1 MNQQM
6 IAENIYLSVKKRIKA
21 KWILAF
27 IVCLIV
33 GILTYGYIM
42 ANHFLTYDSMWNL
55 YSDQDMITSGRQ
67 FLKSACSISSYYDL
81 PWLNGVLAII
91 YLSISAIF
99 LIEIFDV
106 KSYFSVAL
114 ISAVL
119 VTFPSVI
126 STFCYTYTV
135 DGYMLAVLLAIVAF
149 FLTDRKKWGFIFG
162 IFLLG
167 TSLGIYQ
174 AYLAFV
180 MILCILKLLLEI
192 LEGKN
197 NRLIY
202 VKIGRYALMG
212 IGGYLYYVGSLNIM
226 LTLKNEQMSG
236 YQGTD
241 KVNGFELASIP
252 TGLKSAFM
260 NFINFARWENVLTTT
275 NIMKCM
281 TVFLFAIGVCIYAYL
296 FIRKQ
301 CYKKLIH
308 LILVF
313 VLVAIIP
320 FCATIVNVLS
330 PDTYQ
335 HLLMR
340 GAWSLFYIFV
350 IVLADRLTIG
360 KNIYGRRIKKII
372 VVFTFIFSG
381 ILVLEF
387 SKMANIMAFNMQER
401 YEKSY
406 ALSLRIV
413 EELEETPGYEH
424 GMKVTILGGEPNEEI
439 YPSTDITTSDLS
451 GYFGADGDY
460 FLNSTS
466 KFATFMSHYLNVTI
480 TTISYEEESKIIE
493 SKEFREME
501 NFPSENSIKK
511 IDDVWVVKLNG

>member
-212 IGGYLYYVGSLNIM
+212 IGGYLY
-226 LTLKNEQMSG
+226 
-236 YQGTD
+236 
-241 KVNGFELASIP
+241 
-252 TGLKSAFM
+252 
-260 NFINFARWENVLTTT
+260 
-275 NIMKCM
+275 
-281 TVFLFAIGVCIYAYL
+281 
-296 FIRKQ
+296 
-301 CYKKLIH
+301 
-308 LILVF
+308 
-313 VLVAIIP
+313 
-320 FCATIVNVLS
+320 
-330 PDTYQ
+330 
-335 HLLMR
+335 
-340 GAWSLFYIFV
+340 
-350 IVLADRLTIG
+350 
-360 KNIYGRRIKKII
+360 
-372 VVFTFIFSG
+372 
-381 ILVLEF
+381 
-387 SKMANIMAFNMQER
+387 
-401 YEKSY
+401 
-406 ALSLRIV
+406 
-413 EELEETPGYEH
+413 
-424 GMKVTILGGEPNEEI
+424 
-439 YPSTDITTSDLS
+439 
-451 GYFGADGDY
+451 
-460 FLNSTS
+460 
-466 KFATFMSHYLNVTI
+466 
-480 TTISYEEESKIIE
+480 
-493 SKEFREME
+493 
-501 NFPSENSIKK
+501 
-511 IDDVWVVKLNG
+511 